1 LLRCMDQAS
10 ERSRSAVVWIFTM
23 ASGHIRGLTGL
34 PRIKPLQLR
43 AAPLGSL
50 TPREL
55 VSLRFC
61 SDRKRVRLCCILREG
76 SPGVF
81 LFTPVDE
88 NENDGI
94 CLRTIEL
101 RHCSYGLR

>member
-1 LLRCMDQAS
+1 
-10 ERSRSAVVWIFTM
+10 M
-23 ASGHIRGLTGL
+23 ASGQIRGLTGL
-34 PRIKPLQLR
+34 PRIKPTSTPRR
-43 AAPLGSL
+43 AAPLRLAAS
-50 TPREL
+50 PERARIAK
-55 VSLRFC
+55 VC
-61 SDRKRVRLCCILREG
+61 SVPKRVRLCSIHREG

-81 LFTPVDE
+81 LFAPVDE